1 MPTPVSSTSSSVCD
15 PSMASCADSPPAAPP
30 TSVAKPATVD
40 VAPVVITG
48 DAGAQ
53 ALLRRYDANQAC
65 GLQEKNAALAAAGIP
80 AALKDGGPLSV
91 FVASVNSGKELRAL
105 ADCREAA
112 EALESSAKQIIDE
125 CHDRDGSVSAG
136 ASQNEIICEIPR

>member
-1 MPTPVSSTSSSVCD
+1 
-15 PSMASCADSPPAAPP
+15 MASCADSPPAAPP

-40 VAPVVITG
+40 VTG